1 MDQDQTSKRKLSCC
15 DGRHVTW
22 PVDHS
27 LIGLISDRADS
38 LMFPIFKM
46 TYDAQI
52 LGFDLLEYSNKCDLN
67 L

>member
-1 MDQDQTSKRKLSCC
+1 MA
-15 DGRHVTW
+15 VTW

-27 LIGLISDRADS
+27 LIGLFSDSADS

-46 TYDAQI
+46 TYDPQI
-52 LGFDLLEYSNKCDLN
+52 LGFELLEYSNKCDLN

>member
-1 MDQDQTSKRKLSCC
+1 
-15 DGRHVTW
+15 
-22 PVDHS
+22 
-27 LIGLISDRADS
+27 
-38 LMFPIFKM
+38 MFPIFKM